1 MAKEQV
7 LGFKPAPRLE
17 QIDDEYFEQC
27 KTASIALNHAM
38 IPASRRESQA
48 EWNFSGRTGDHGTTA
63 AATTRAS
70 MKRLPDLLVAI
81 PTSRQSCCNSGKA
94 RISTPGPK

>member
-48 EWNFSGRTGDHGTTA
+48 EWNFSGEQVITELRPQPPPA
-63 AATTRAS
+63 PA
-70 MKRLPDLLVAI
+70 
-81 PTSRQSCCNSGKA
+81 
-94 RISTPGPK
+94 